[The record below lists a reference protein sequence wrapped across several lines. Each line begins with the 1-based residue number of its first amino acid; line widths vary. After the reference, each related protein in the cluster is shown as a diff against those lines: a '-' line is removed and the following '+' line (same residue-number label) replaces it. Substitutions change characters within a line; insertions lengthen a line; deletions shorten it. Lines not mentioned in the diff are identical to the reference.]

1 MVIFNNMDESE
12 NKFLHSINLDTLKR
26 ETGLTIEEIARAVG
40 VGPKVVYKWQY
51 MHKDGSRPDF
61 NAIIKLLNAGAS
73 VETLF
78 GVNYKPQLPE
88 TAIVPSQDF
97 LNNPSVKE
105 GLDNAFEAFLV
116 KKGLIKKSEG

>member
-1 MVIFNNMDESE
+1 MDNEFLHRINIEALKKELNLDVPSIAKLAGISE
-12 NKFLHSINLDTLKR
+12 N
-26 ETGLTIEEIARAVG
+26 G
-40 VGPKVVYKWQY
+40 VYKWAWP
-51 MHKDGSRPDF
+51 KESNGARPSF

-78 GVNYKPQLPE
+78 GVNYKTQLPE
-88 TAIVPSQDF
+88 ASIVPSQNF

-105 GLDNAFEAFLV
+105 GMENAFEAFLV